1 MGVDDASAETKVSD
15 SGMVTI
21 PAEIRRRLDIEAGDE
36 LRWTV
41 REDGTL
47 EVEVVRQRYGTF
59 DGAETAALGGD
70 SVETHDL
77 AGADKEEGN

>member
-1 MGVDDASAETKVSD
+1 MVEDGAAGTKVND

-21 PAEIRRRLDIEAGDE
+21 PAEVRRRLDIEAGDE

-41 REDGTL
+41 HEDGSL
-47 EVEVVRQRYGTF
+47 EVEVVRQRYGAF
-59 DGAETAALGGD
+59 EGAETASLGGD

-77 AGADKEEGN
+77 PGAERNGDD